1 MCNYSSIKEMT
12 KYFLTT
18 EGFENIVAVITSDYT
33 HWHAIIAKGL
43 PETEILKI
51 NGIRY
56 EAYLKL
62 EKEEMK
68 KKAELER
75 IQRQGCS
82 GLCIIAGSIVSVII
96 EDTPRTKKVQDLQ
109 KGDIVVSQGI
119 FSEVE
124 CIVSS
129 NYKGPIYGNEDC
141 WVTAGHPVL
150 GQDGLWKKPEDFFIS
165 NRKEY
170 EGLVFSV
177 ILQNRASSLL
187 VGEFQVATLAHG
199 LHDPIIEHDYLGS
212 EKIVDDL
219 KALFSIE
226 NYNQGKLMVDIVR
239 NTESNFISSVSL
251 PK

>member
-1 MCNYSSIKEMT
+1 
-12 KYFLTT
+12 
-18 EGFENIVAVITSDYT
+18 VITSDYT
-33 HWHAIIAKGL
+33 HWHAIIALL
-43 PETEILKI
+43 PKTEILKI
-51 NGIRY
+51 DGIRY

-82 GLCIIAGSIVSVII
+82 GLCIIADSIVSVII
-96 EDTPRTKKVQDLQ
+96 GEILFTKKVQDLQ
-109 KGDIVVSQGI
+109 KGDIVVSDQGI

-150 GQDGLWKKPEDFFIS
+150 GLDGLWKKPEDFFIS

-177 ILQNRASSLL
+177 ILNNRASSLL

-212 EKIVDDL
+212 EKIVDNL

-239 NTESNFISSVSL
+239 NTESNFISSVSP